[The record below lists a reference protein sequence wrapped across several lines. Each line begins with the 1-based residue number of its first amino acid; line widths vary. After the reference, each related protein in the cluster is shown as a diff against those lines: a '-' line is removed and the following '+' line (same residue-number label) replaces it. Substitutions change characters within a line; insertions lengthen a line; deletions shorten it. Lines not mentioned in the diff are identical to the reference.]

1 MRQPIVI
8 GRSANARGMHGNVS
22 LVELSQLL
30 QRKKSRCLPP
40 ICNTGISSNARVPR
54 MRRERYP
61 SISQTTTVQSAAH
74 FSHDPLQTLAGSN
87 VMVDVGSPGLSMMP
101 ATNIRHGRCSVHLLG
116 QASDVAAWPSTE
128 PGPAVL
134 LGNSDPARI
143 LDFAWTQHD
152 ELHGHRARG
161 IEDLPMSTR
170 FSLWIASSTCNT
182 PGSAEGMPNPFAD

>member
-1 MRQPIVI
+1 ML
-8 GRSANARGMHGNVS
+8 AYLAC
-22 LVELSQLL
+22 E
-30 QRKKSRCLPP
+30 QRE
-40 ICNTGISSNARVPR
+40 
-54 MRRERYP
+54 RERYP
-61 SISQTTTVQSAAH
+61 SISNHYGAVCG
-74 FSHDPLQTLAGSN
+74 PLLARSSPNALAGSN

-101 ATNIRHGRCSVHLLG
+101 ATNIRHGRYSVHLLG
-116 QASDVAAWPSTE
+116 QASDVAAWPFTE
-128 PGPAVL
+128 PRPAVL

-152 ELHGHRARG
+152 ELHGHRARE